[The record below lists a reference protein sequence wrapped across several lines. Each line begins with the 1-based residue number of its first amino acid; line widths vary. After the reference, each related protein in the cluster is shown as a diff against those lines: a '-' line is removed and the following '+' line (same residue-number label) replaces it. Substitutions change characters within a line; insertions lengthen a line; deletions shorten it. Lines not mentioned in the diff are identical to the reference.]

1 MEDEDADKDYYST
14 LQVSSEASA
23 EEIKSAY
30 RQLALQHH
38 PDKNS
43 DPASTARFQE
53 ISEAYSVLSSP
64 EKRAVYDEHGTE
76 GLQGFDM
83 EDFMTTVDLED
94 LLDLHG
100 AVSGLHRRWKTS
112 WRLFCC

>member
-1 MEDEDADKDYYST
+1 MEEEEADKDYYAV
-14 LQVSSEASA
+14 LQISSEASP
-23 EEIKSAY
+23 EEIKAAY
-30 RQLALQHH
+30 RQLALQYH

-53 ISEAYSVLSSP
+53 ISEAYAVLSNP
-64 EKRAVYDEHGTE
+64 EKRAIYDEHGTE
-76 GLQGFDM
+76 GLQGFNM

-100 AVSGLHRRWKTS
+100 AV
-112 WRLFCC
+112 